1 MTKARAR
8 WENEKWWEQAWC
20 NSLRG
25 LEREDEKKSCEQQ
38 NHSDAHHKAHS
49 YRRRK
54 IICRPPR
61 VMNHPGIV
69 QPLDF
74 CLRRQAIYRDT
85 PYWRKIFTFRRS
97 GPRSCKRSRTKD
109 SSAHAYTHTH
119 KTSTPPLLSF
129 SFENYITRASF
140 HHRRSGRWRHA
151 SWRAKITERTLN
163 EHYD

>member
-1 MTKARAR
+1 MTKARTR
-8 WENEKWWEQAWC
+8 WENEKWWERARC
-20 NSLRG
+20 NSPRG
-25 LEREDEKKSCEQQ
+25 LEREDEKNSYEQR

-85 PYWRKIFTFRRS
+85 PYWRKIFTNLYVPPKRPTQLQKKPHERFI
-97 GPRSCKRSRTKD
+97 RSRI
-109 SSAHAYTHTH
+109 HTHT
-119 KTSTPPLLSF
+119 K
-129 SFENYITRASF
+129 
-140 HHRRSGRWRHA
+140 HRRLRYWVFPS
-151 SWRAKITERTLN
+151 KITLRGLRFII
-163 EHYD
+163 DGRVDDVMPRDVQR